1 METGV
6 AWSLPVHVGR
16 KHTIVTMASNAA
28 SLTLTAQAAR
38 SAVAKVIAVCF
49 PKQIIF
55 LQDVQ
60 FKIRKPTQGWANM
73 ASISKQFLR

>member
-6 AWSLPVHVGR
+6 AWGLPVHVGR
-16 KHTIVTMASNAA
+16 KTTMIVTMAPNS
-28 SLTLTAQAAR
+28 TLTAQTER
-38 SAVAKVIAVCF
+38 SAVAKVITVCF

-60 FKIRKPTQGWANM
+60 FKIRKPTQG
-73 ASISKQFLR
+73 